1 MCHLRHRLNFFCFIA
16 NLCSVLK
23 IFKFFL
29 FYNYT
34 MIYQIFDVMISIS
47 IWGRLH
53 FWVYCLNYNSL
64 TLQTWSID
72 RYKQGE
78 YFSEIL
84 WTIWRTGANFQ
95 AFFNLATC
103 SNYSVTSYV
112 KFLVFH
118 YFERVNKGES
128 NVVNMN
134 Y

>member
-1 MCHLRHRLNFFCFIA
+1 MPSEAQVNFFLFHSKFMF
-16 NLCSVLK
+16 CSQDIQV
-23 IFKFFL
+23 FL

>member
-1 MCHLRHRLNFFCFIA
+1 MPSEA
-16 NLCSVLK
+16 QVK
-23 IFKFFL
+23 IFLFHSKFMFCSRDIQVFL

-34 MIYQIFDVMISIS
+34 MIYQIFDVMINIS
-47 IWGRLH
+47 IWGRVH

-64 TLQTWSID
+64 THQTWSID

-118 YFERVNKGES
+118 YFERVNKRES

>member
-1 MCHLRHRLNFFCFIA
+1 MPSEAQVKFFLFHSKFMF
-16 NLCSVLK
+16 CSQDIQV
-23 IFKFFL
+23 FL

-78 YFSEIL
+78 YFSKIL